1 MPSHAHHYA
10 LDAVPLLDE
19 CIGNLQITIDQDL
32 NGQHDSLYDLKAA
45 LLSCERFLHQHLTNV
60 LAQEQKCID
69 LSNTTTEAVGD
80 TPSIMGTMRALKIV
94 LNEKQGQ
101 RQEVCNRNRP
111 KQQSPYSSRSATDT
125 LLFRLIVALQL
136 CILRISDAH
145 LVTTG
150 HLLASAELHRAGNE
164 MLVLTAVYLVGTG
177 ILVSAISSRQRRER
191 SNTFPKIG
199 ISRNWLG
206 LGGLLLGKFVHS
218 KLKNLWMRDKLKKS
232 TTEIDEWIQQWKVV
246 QLTRPHGTRQGEEQS
261 LQRGGIDDKSRLLIE
276 YALQRAPKV
285 RINGW
290 CHMRQDQRSNLR
302 ICSPWLLYNYIKS
315 SFWQYSQGE
324 IRFLMLKRFME
335 VYYASVSTAIETK
348 QTSSWHLPLVT
359 GAAASFY
366 SLTGASRKASH
377 AVNSASSRDLIQ
389 HAW

>member
-1 MPSHAHHYA
+1 VDNMASHAHHYA

-32 NGQHDSLYDLKAA
+32 NGQHDSLYDLKAV

-69 LSNTTTEAVGD
+69 LSNTKMEALGD
-80 TPSIMGTMRALKIV
+80 TASIMGTMRALKIV
-94 LNEKQGQ
+94 LKEKQ
-101 RQEVCNRNRP
+101 RQEVGNGNRQ

-136 CILRISDAH
+136 CLLRISDAH

-164 MLVLTAVYLVGTG
+164 MLLVLTGVMCLVGTG
-177 ILVSAISSRQRRER
+177 ILVSAISIRQRRER
-191 SNTFPKIG
+191 KNSFPKIG
-199 ISRNWLG
+199 ISRKRLG
-206 LGGLLLGKFVHS
+206 LGGLLLGKFIHS

-246 QLTRPHGTRQGEEQS
+246 QLTRPHDTRQGEEQS
-261 LQRGGIDDKSRLLIE
+261 LQRGVIDEVIDDKSRRLIE
-276 YALQRAPKV
+276 YALQQAPKV

-290 CHMRQDQRSNLR
+290 CHMRQDQRSNLK
-302 ICSPWLLYNYIKS
+302 ICSP
-315 SFWQYSQGE
+315 
-324 IRFLMLKRFME
+324 
-335 VYYASVSTAIETK
+335 
-348 QTSSWHLPLVT
+348 
-359 GAAASFY
+359 
-366 SLTGASRKASH
+366 
-377 AVNSASSRDLIQ
+377 
-389 HAW
+389 